1 MRKKDIRDL
10 INSWNSDRTTTI
22 SVINSLQ
29 YTALLNLI
37 KKNVPRELVPSRIFH
52 KRDVDGMREF
62 LINYLSGMEEE

>member
-10 INSWNSDRTTTI
+10 INSWNTDKTTTI

-29 YTALLNLI
+29 YIALLNLI

-52 KRDVDGMREF
+52 KKDIEYMRKF
-62 LINYLSGMEEE
+62 LIDYLFTLDN